1 MTHAQSLFCHMTDNA
16 LARFHDHTYKYIVR
30 VAGGESSVEVLRA
43 TKMKFV
49 GAAVFLVVFSIT
61 QALVR

>member
-1 MTHAQSLFCHMTDNA
+1 MTDNA

-49 GAAVFLVVFSIT
+49 GAAVFLIVFSIT